1 MYPRLSDIFLDLF
14 GFELPFPIYSFGA
27 MVAIA
32 VLTAAWLL
40 RLEMDRL
47 YAAGRF
53 PGIHEQPQPREK
65 KRREASKE
73 QSPAVLVG
81 TITILALAAGFAG
94 AKLFHILENLPDFA
108 RDPFGM
114 IFSSGGFTFY
124 GGLLIAAAALAWY
137 VRKKGLHVW
146 TFADAVAPGLMIAYG
161 IGRIGCHLAGDGDW
175 GIASNLQLK
184 PDWIPTWLWAETY
197 PNNILNMDIPAP
209 GVYPT
214 PLYEL
219 GMAAILFGILWAVRK
234 HPFRP
239 GWLFSLYLIF
249 AGIERYLIE
258 KIRVNNVFDILGIEV
273 TQAEVISVLIVLA
286 GGVGLILTTR
296 KRKDSGV
303 KVKSEGKT
311 VVPSV

>member
-1 MYPRLSDIFLDLF
+1 MYPRISDIFPDLF
-14 GFELPFPIYSFGA
+14 GFELPIPIYSFGA

-40 RLEMDRL
+40 RLELDRL

-53 PGIHEQPQPREK
+53 PGVHFQAQSKDK
-65 KRREASKE
+65 KRRETLKE

-81 TITILALAAGFAG
+81 TITILAMATGFAG
-94 AKLFHILENLPDFA
+94 AKLFHILENLPDFS

-114 IFSSGGFTFY
+114 IFASGGFTFY
-124 GGLLIAAAALAWY
+124 GGLLVAAGALSWY
-137 VRKKGLHVW
+137 VRKKGLKVW
-146 TFADAVAPGLMIAYG
+146 TFADAIAPGLMIAYG

-175 GIASNLQLK
+175 GIVSNLQLK
-184 PDWIPTWLWAETY
+184 PEWLPMWLWAETY
-197 PNNILNMDIPAP
+197 PNNILNMDLPSP

-219 GMAAILFGILWAVRK
+219 AMAAILFGILWAARK

-239 GWLFSLYLIF
+239 GWLFSVYLIF

-258 KIRVNNVFDILGIEV
+258 KIRVNNVFDVLGLEV
-273 TQAEVISVLIVLA
+273 TQAEVISVLIIVSGL
-286 GGVGLILTTR
+286 VGLALTMR
-296 KRKDSGV
+296 KRNNSGV
-303 KVKSEGKT
+303 KVENRGRT
-311 VVPSV
+311 VAPSV